1 MPDLR
6 KFFVN
11 DRKSRQIKHTP
22 DVFSTNWNSLVEV
35 HGVSRLLSIEF
46 PPFPLL
52 FILTA
57 RLDYRKRERKLDNF
71 DFLFDLKRIVFL
83 SREISYLISY
93 WHFSQTVVSFC
104 SLFVLTI
111 VSFFLSFFFYW
122 IRKEKRVVEK
132 VKQKGKTNAF
142 QEE

>member
-1 MPDLR
+1 MYNNFNNYIINIFSSIEISSKISSTKNSRLNDGPDLR

-46 PPFPLL
+46 SPFPLL
-52 FILTA
+52 SILAA

-71 DFLFDLKRIVFL
+71 DFLFDLKRIVFH

-93 WHFSQTVVSFC
+93 
-104 SLFVLTI
+104 
-111 VSFFLSFFFYW
+111 
-122 IRKEKRVVEK
+122 
-132 VKQKGKTNAF
+132 
-142 QEE
+142 